1 MFCFFFVGPSQY
13 SLFHTAEGMVQGPP
27 DGLSGG
33 ETDHITYA
41 PAYVLEHCVKRMRNA
56 GAGVVRESDRR
67 SQRQRMGMA

>member
-1 MFCFFFVGPSQY
+1 MFCFFFVGPAQY
-13 SLFHTAEGMVQGPP
+13 FLFHTAEGMVQGPQ

-33 ETDHITYA
+33 ETVHITYA
-41 PAYVLEHCVKRMRNA
+41 PAYVLEHCVKRMRKA

>member
-1 MFCFFFVGPSQY
+1 
-13 SLFHTAEGMVQGPP
+13 MVQGPP

-33 ETDHITYA
+33 ETVHITYA
-41 PAYVLEHCVKRMRNA
+41 PSYVLEHCVKRMRKA